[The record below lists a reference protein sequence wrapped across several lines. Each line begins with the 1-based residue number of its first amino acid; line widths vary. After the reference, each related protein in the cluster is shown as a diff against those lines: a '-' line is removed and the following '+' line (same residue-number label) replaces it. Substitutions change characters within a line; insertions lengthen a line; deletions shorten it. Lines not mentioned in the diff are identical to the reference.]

1 MSAPPSGLP
10 PPSAEAQQEA
20 LLKVSSRH
28 PARAFRPATRLPAP
42 PHRPDPDPDP
52 PRRRRPQAK
61 YGGLLPKKKM
71 LKGAGQGY
79 FDSADWQMGKQKG
92 LPTPPPLRPKLA
104 PAAAPL
110 SPERRPSQLGD
121 GLA

>member
-1 MSAPPSGLP
+1 MSAPPAGP
-10 PPSAEAQQEA
+10 TAPAPPSAEAQQEA
-20 LLKVSSRH
+20 LLKVSS
-28 PARAFRPATRLPAP
+28 ARAFRPAPGSPSRPSP
-42 PHRPDPDPDP
+42 PP
-52 PRRRRPQAK
+52 RRPQAK

-71 LKGAGQGY
+71 LKGAAQGY

>member
-1 MSAPPSGLP
+1 MSGPTPPTAPA

-20 LLKVSSRH
+20 LLKASSAARRELFGQH
-28 PARAFRPATRLPAP
+28 PARRQARPTPPPRPAAA
-42 PHRPDPDPDP
+42 
-52 PRRRRPQAK
+52 PQAK

-71 LKGAGQGY
+71 LKGAAQGY